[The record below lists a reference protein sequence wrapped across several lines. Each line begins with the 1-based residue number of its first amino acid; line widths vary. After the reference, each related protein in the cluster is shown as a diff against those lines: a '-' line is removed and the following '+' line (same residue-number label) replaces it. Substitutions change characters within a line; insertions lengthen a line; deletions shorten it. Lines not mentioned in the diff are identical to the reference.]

1 MDNTVVR
8 KTSFGVPQEIPRFG
22 TPLILTLA
30 GFMSFFG
37 ALRISLFYS
46 SGVFYYVPIL
56 KMSIVWQSAAGSLSL
71 LAGIYAAMFIGYYGD
86 RVISRWGKRKPL
98 LAFFYPFVGISAIA
112 IYYCPTS
119 SHSGIQAWYLLCLVT
134 MSASDACFSS
144 VFLSWMIESCT
155 SAQDFI
161 NISTVSN
168 VGGALGALLGIV
180 LGGVLHI
187 FGAPIVVA
195 AIGNVIILAVFLYFA
210 PSRVIS
216 KRALQPPLLASF
228 RVLSRTFEYRTI
240 LLNKIIITAAYNM
253 CGEFLLYICFM
264 CFPGITH
271 YSQIQSAYTVFAVV
285 NVIGTVPVV
294 LTLIFLLGRK
304 WEKINI
310 YMFITRS
317 FVALAALLFFLYLP
331 GLILG
336 DELPASQYQ
345 TLFAVWMALIIVATL
360 LFSGAM
366 FCEGLIVRDLIRFD
380 TFRTGLNRENLYQT
394 ALNVPAQI
402 GSQIIYSIPMTIFTA
417 SGFQQKENPV
427 VTDDLMTSKYTWN
440 YGSQVQIVMYSTVL
454 FGTGALIS
462 YYLFYRY
469 PLLQPVADKIET
481 ALNKRTLAQESQETR
496 RSIIFGSAKKAGEE
510 EDDADAKAKAEEGQD
525 DQERLSSIDV
535 GLSSIADDKDEMLM
549 NHFSTKEIIAMSNS
563 EHDGNNRNV
572 ALGAIRFYHRV
583 NLYFA
588 APGTLAC
595 LFAAMYVQMRSN
607 SAYQATVVNFIC
619 LSSFFFLY
627 ECLRVQP
634 IADLLKS
641 KGIDVPLKAKAAYRS
656 ISGHQETL
664 KEMLDRNGIDAED
677 KSGKRESLA
686 APIAATVDVDEALEE
701 KIGGIAVGY
710 ARLFSM
716 QAVLAV
722 LGILFAT
729 VIVRS

>member
-1 MDNTVVR
+1 
-8 KTSFGVPQEIPRFG
+8 
-22 TPLILTLA
+22 
-30 GFMSFFG
+30 
-37 ALRISLFYS
+37 
-46 SGVFYYVPIL
+46 
-56 KMSIVWQSAAGSLSL
+56 
-71 LAGIYAAMFIGYYGD
+71 
-86 RVISRWGKRKPL
+86 
-98 LAFFYPFVGISAIA
+98 
-112 IYYCPTS
+112 
-119 SHSGIQAWYLLCLVT
+119 
-134 MSASDACFSS
+134 
-144 VFLSWMIESCT
+144 
-155 SAQDFI
+155 
-161 NISTVSN
+161 
-168 VGGALGALLGIV
+168 
-180 LGGVLHI
+180 
-187 FGAPIVVA
+187 
-195 AIGNVIILAVFLYFA
+195 
-210 PSRVIS
+210 
-216 KRALQPPLLASF
+216 
-228 RVLSRTFEYRTI
+228 
-240 LLNKIIITAAYNM
+240 
-253 CGEFLLYICFM
+253 M
-264 CFPGITH
+264 CFPGIKH

-317 FVALAALLFFLYLP
+317 FAVLAALLFFLYLP

-336 DELPASQYQ
+336 DKLPASQYQ
-345 TLFAVWMALIIVATL
+345 TLFAVWMALIIAATL
-360 LFSGAM
+360 LFAGAL

-417 SGFQQKENPV
+417 SGFQQKESPV
-427 VTDDLMTSKYTWN
+427 ITDDLMTSKYTWN
-440 YGSQVQIVMYSTVL
+440 YGSQVQIVMYSTFL
-454 FGTGALIS
+454 FGAGALIS

-481 ALNKRTLAQESQETR
+481 ALNKRTLAQDKRETR
-496 RSIIFGSAKKAGEE
+496 RSIIFGSAKRAAEATDEGEG

-572 ALGAIRFYHRV
+572 ALSTIRFYHRV

-595 LFAAMYVQMRSN
+595 LFAAMYIQMRSN
-607 SAYQATVVNFIC
+607 SAYQATIVNFIC

-627 ECLRVQP
+627 ECLRIQP
-634 IADLLKS
+634 IADLAKS
-641 KGIDVPLKAKAAYRS
+641 QGIDVPLKAKAAYRS
-656 ISGHQETL
+656 ICEHQETL

-686 APIAATVDVDEALEE
+686 APIATAVDEDNEALEE

-710 ARLFSM
+710 VRLFSM

-722 LGILFAT
+722 LGILFST
-729 VIVRS
+729 VIV